1 MTQTMY
7 EKVEQAKLEEKLC
20 LAVLIAVG
28 SLSPDATLE
37 DANRYWEK
45 FGCCG
50 YCPHFNKCLAVI
62 INQ

>member
-20 LAVLIAVG
+20 LAVLIATET
-28 SLSPDATLE
+28 LSPNATLE

-45 FGCCG
+45 FGDCG
-50 YCPHFNKCLAVI
+50 FCPHFEKCLACI